1 MSRKKITKTENV
13 LLLIISAFFLLACVF
28 VLIPQG
34 LSEGTR
40 RTELIETT
48 QPIQDYQI
56 VNGWK
61 SSGKNHTS
69 YYVEIKWQGRN
80 FSHILLPDSI
90 SYAYSRNSILL
101 APLYR
106 LHYYYDKHD
115 DEIFC
120 KERDVMEMFSMGVFF
135 IPIFIAFL
143 IWQIIVYRKL
153 HKKKTESE
161 HQ

>member
-1 MSRKKITKTENV
+1 MIAKTKNV
-13 LLLIISAFFLLACVF
+13 LWLIISASILLPCVVILF
-28 VLIPQG
+28 QEY
-34 LSEGTR
+34 SEGTR

-56 VNGWK
+56 VSGWT
-61 SSGKNHTS
+61 SSGKPTT

-80 FSHILLPDSI
+80 FSSILLPDSI
-90 SYAYSRNSILL
+90 SYVYSSDSIFW

-120 KERDVMEMFSMGVFF
+120 KEKIDVMKDLFLGVFF
-135 IPIFIAFL
+135 LLLFL
-143 IWQIIVYRKL
+143 GNLFFQIIEYRDL
-153 HKKKTESE
+153 HKK
-161 HQ
+161 

>member
-1 MSRKKITKTENV
+1 MSRRKITKTENV
-13 LLLIISAFFLLACVF
+13 LLLIMSASILLACVF

-34 LSEGTR
+34 LSEGMR

-56 VNGWK
+56 VSGWE
-61 SSGKNHTS
+61 SGGKHTD

-80 FSHILLPDSI
+80 FSPISLPNSI
-90 SYAYSRNSILL
+90 SYAYSRDSILL

-153 HKKKTESE
+153 HKKKTEPE

>member
-1 MSRKKITKTENV
+1 MSRKMIAKTKNV
-13 LLLIISAFFLLACVF
+13 LGLIIISPILLACVVIF
-28 VLIPQG
+28 FQEY
-34 LSEGTR
+34 SEGTR

-56 VNGWK
+56 VSGWT
-61 SSGKNHTS
+61 SSGKHTT

-80 FSHILLPDSI
+80 FSSILLPDSI
-90 SYAYSRNSILL
+90 SYAYSRDSIFW

-120 KERDVMEMFSMGVFF
+120 KEKIDVMKDLFLGVFF
-135 IPIFIAFL
+135 LLLFL
-143 IWQIIVYRKL
+143 VNLFFQIIEYRDL
-153 HKKKTESE
+153 HKK
-161 HQ
+161 

>member
-1 MSRKKITKTENV
+1 MNAKTKNV
-13 LLLIISAFFLLACVF
+13 LGLIMSASSLLACV
-28 VLIPQG
+28 VIIPQEY
-34 LSEGTR
+34 SKGTR

-56 VNGWK
+56 VDGWT
-61 SSGKNHTS
+61 SSGKHTHTT

-80 FSHILLPDSI
+80 FSYISLPDSI
-90 SYAYSRNSILL
+90 SYAYSSDSIFF

-120 KERDVMEMFSMGVFF
+120 KKKIDVMGDLFTGVYILLVCLAYLFS
-135 IPIFIAFL
+135 
-143 IWQIIVYRKL
+143 QIIEYRDL
-153 HKKKTESE
+153 HKK
-161 HQ
+161 

>member
-1 MSRKKITKTENV
+1 MSRKMIAKTKNV
-13 LLLIISAFFLLACVF
+13 LWLIISAILLACVVIF
-28 VLIPQG
+28 LQG

-56 VNGWK
+56 VDGWK
-61 SSGKNHTS
+61 CSGKNCT

-80 FSHILLPDSI
+80 FSSILLPDSI
-90 SYAYSRNSILL
+90 SYAYSRDSIFW

-120 KERDVMEMFSMGVFF
+120 KEEIDVMKDLFFGVFF
-135 IPIFIAFL
+135 LLVFL
-143 IWQIIVYRKL
+143 ANLFFQIIEYRDL
-153 HKKKTESE
+153 HKK
-161 HQ
+161 